1 MGKTMTSDAKLVEE
15 LRVAES
21 ACARAAD
28 ESTDAVLNA
37 HEMALVAQLLG
48 QAAAALAEA
57 RAEIERLQ
65 RGITSRGDDMI
76 VPAVLL
82 DEINAA
88 GAAAVARAEAAESEL
103 AAVRETLRGI
113 AEANYREWDD
123 GVNTPFA
130 FVEWAKSRARN
141 ALVPIDALEAGSG

>member
-1 MGKTMTSDAKLVEE
+1 MKEVEGLVEE

-57 RAEIERLQ
+57 QAEIERL
-65 RGITSRGDDMI
+65 
-76 VPAVLL
+76 
-82 DEINAA
+82 NACLRYEQHRA
-88 GAAAVARAEAAESEL
+88 GRIGTHGPGCESWGPGHYECAMREL
-103 AAVRETLRGI
+103 AAKRR
-113 AEANYREWDD
+113 R
-123 GVNTPFA
+123 
-130 FVEWAKSRARN
+130 
-141 ALVPIDALEAGSG
+141 LE